1 MRVLAIIVS
10 YNFEPWME
18 RCLGSLQASEYPVDV
33 VVVDNYSS
41 DRTVELIER
50 SYPWVRLLQ
59 NGKNLG
65 FGRANNIAMD
75 IALREGY
82 DAVFLVN
89 QDAWVMPAALG
100 ALVAAAEKNPSC
112 GIISPVHLAGDGEN
126 LDFGFAHYAGVGDV
140 QQLPVAELVTVP
152 FVNAAFWLVPIAVL
166 KKVGGF
172 SSLFYHYGE
181 DIDFVNRLRFHKLK
195 VAYVPAARAC
205 HDRENR
211 AVTHAAF
218 LRSEYVF
225 HLSECANINYTL
237 PRAVAYGLL
246 AVVKKSLVQLCRG
259 NFGLSKDYFA
269 MFVRL
274 VARWGGIARC
284 RKQCMIVAPNFLG

>member
-33 VVVDNYSS
+33 VVVDNCSS
-41 DRTVELIER
+41 DCTVEIVKSR
-50 SYPWVRLLQ
+50 YPWVRLLQ

-65 FGRANNIAMD
+65 FGRANNVAME

-112 GIISPVHLAGDGEN
+112 GIVSPVHLAGDGEK
-126 LDFGFAHYAGVGDV
+126 LDFGFAHYAGIENV
-140 QQLPVAELVTVP
+140 QQLPAADLVTVP
-152 FVNAAFWLVPIAVL
+152 FVNAAFWLVPTAVL

-172 SSLFYHYGE
+172 SPLFYHYGE
-181 DIDFVNRLRFHKLK
+181 DIDFVNRLHYHNLK
-195 VAYVPAARAC
+195 VAYVPTARAC

-237 PRAVAYGLL
+237 SKAVAYGLL
-246 AVVKKSLVQLCRG
+246 AVVKKSLVQLCKG
-259 NFGLSKDYFA
+259 KIALSKDYVV
-269 MFVRL
+269 MLVRL
-274 VARWGGIARC
+274 VAQWGSIVRC
-284 RKQCMIVAPNFLG
+284 RKRCRSVAPNFLG